1 MGAEEHRKQ
10 AEDQGSVAL
19 AIVTVSDTRTPETD
33 GSGKLIRELA
43 EADGHSVAGYRI
55 VKDEPGEVA
64 QALEDF
70 TAGPAQ
76 AILFNGGTGI
86 SRRDRT
92 YDVISRALE
101 KELSGFG
108 EIFRMLSY
116 QEVGA
121 AAMLSRATAGI
132 YRGKVVISMPG
143 STNAVRLAMDKLVLP
158 EIRHLVWEL
167 VR

>member
-70 TAGPAQ
+70 RRGRRRRSCSTAEPA
-76 AILFNGGTGI
+76 
-86 SRRDRT
+86 S
-92 YDVISRALE
+92 
-101 KELSGFG
+101 
-108 EIFRMLSY
+108 
-116 QEVGA
+116 A
-121 AAMLSRATAGI
+121 AATA
-132 YRGKVVISMPG
+132 P
-143 STNAVRLAMDKLVLP
+143 TT
-158 EIRHLVWEL
+158 
-167 VR
+167 